1 MKGLE
6 KSFKEAALAVIAA
19 ENGMISPQKL
29 VHIFSDW
36 VNSPGVSIRK
46 KLEEA
51 LPEENRALLDLLGS
65 ESVED
70 EPQNR
75 SIEVLM
81 DSVNRIKEQTR
92 MAVGTPTGQGDNTS
106 DRLITDE
113 TPGKYMIQG
122 ELARGGAGRV
132 LIALD
137 RHIGREIA
145 MKELLLDL
153 RDKRD
158 GKIRNDPQTVSLR
171 NRFLREARVTGQL
184 EHPSI
189 VPVYEIGRHPDGI
202 FYYTMRMVKGKTLNQ
217 AIKICNSLEDRLEL
231 LPHFYNIC
239 NAVAYAHSKGVIN
252 RDLKPSNVMIGEF
265 GETVVLDWG
274 LAKVKGQ
281 QDMGAE
287 KLQTGLRL
295 FLDAD
300 VGKTVVGYAIGTPS
314 YMPPEQAEGK
324 VDDIDETSD
333 TYSLGAI
340 LYQLLTGDPPY
351 SGKTASEILRKVVDT
366 DPQKATSVDRNIPP
380 ELAAIA
386 HKAMSKKKK
395 DRYSS
400 VTELIDELNSFMSGG
415 NVKVYEYSSM
425 EILKRFA
432 SKNKAVFISSILIL
446 VMLSLSTLMIA
457 WYYDREVTA
466 KKTAQ
471 KEKIVSQYRTAQAF
485 NEKAARLETQKQF
498 LSSRIYAAA
507 SLYFNPAN
515 RNSPEYVSWFR
526 KNFKDADVLLSDAAS
541 RFYHRHFH
549 RGALLETGFDTDCT
563 ITALAV
569 SSDLSSIF
577 AGCGNGDVA
586 VYSYPGLK
594 EKNRFKTGSQIDSI
608 DLTEDGKF
616 AAFAGISGAVT
627 IADLEKN
634 TVSTLIKKGLGI
646 KSIRFSPDGSQL
658 LSCGID
664 SIIKIVNLTSGE
676 AVEIK
681 GHAGIVNDAVFV
693 DEKTILSASADST
706 VRIWDKDAG
715 SEISLYQTD
724 EEVKKLAVINGP
736 GIILAGTENGSVI
749 VLSKVDLRFIRKLS
763 YHGSPVTSIDV
774 SSDGSLF
781 LTSERERKS
790 VVWDAGKMIPLFALE
805 GHRNNMTAAVFD
817 NNSEK
822 IITVGT
828 EGFIRVW
835 ARHDRKEIKTFSY
848 DFQKIRKGSI
858 SKNGKLALLPKN
870 DLIVVQ
876 DMKEGTRKE
885 IQLQTPVLDVDISP
899 DGSKIAAACWDT
911 IVRIIDVETGSFVNE
926 LKGNE
931 NAVSAVKFSGDG
943 RYVASAGRDGSISIF
958 SSQGGERIA
967 YKCAS
972 GGATGVSFSSDS
984 TLVSGICDNGDI
996 PVLKVPAMEVV
1007 KLIKNYEKK
1016 PVSVSFTADNGSIMT
1031 GYLAHSPEVT
1041 GINSDTL
1048 ISLPGQHGSV
1058 TATAVSDD
1066 GKFGATSSTDSLVQL
1081 WDMAEHKPFLTITTQ
1096 KDPGCIMFMPD
1107 SSSLGVCD
1115 GGTIKFYPLSTPDLE
1130 MDPLTLLK
1138 KMEKEAGMKLKDF
1151 YLEAGM

>member
-46 KLEEA
+46 KLEETP
-51 LPEENRALLDLLGS
+51 PEENRALLDLLGS

-432 SKNKAVFISSILIL
+432 S
-446 VMLSLSTLMIA
+446 
-457 WYYDREVTA
+457 
-466 KKTAQ
+466 
-471 KEKIVSQYRTAQAF
+471 
-485 NEKAARLETQKQF
+485 
-498 LSSRIYAAA
+498 
-507 SLYFNPAN
+507 
-515 RNSPEYVSWFR
+515 
-526 KNFKDADVLLSDAAS
+526 
-541 RFYHRHFH
+541 
-549 RGALLETGFDTDCT
+549 
-563 ITALAV
+563 
-569 SSDLSSIF
+569 
-577 AGCGNGDVA
+577 
-586 VYSYPGLK
+586 
-594 EKNRFKTGSQIDSI
+594 
-608 DLTEDGKF
+608 
-616 AAFAGISGAVT
+616 
-627 IADLEKN
+627 
-634 TVSTLIKKGLGI
+634 
-646 KSIRFSPDGSQL
+646 
-658 LSCGID
+658 
-664 SIIKIVNLTSGE
+664 
-676 AVEIK
+676 
-681 GHAGIVNDAVFV
+681 
-693 DEKTILSASADST
+693 
-706 VRIWDKDAG
+706 
-715 SEISLYQTD
+715 
-724 EEVKKLAVINGP
+724 
-736 GIILAGTENGSVI
+736 
-749 VLSKVDLRFIRKLS
+749 
-763 YHGSPVTSIDV
+763 
-774 SSDGSLF
+774 
-781 LTSERERKS
+781 
-790 VVWDAGKMIPLFALE
+790 
-805 GHRNNMTAAVFD
+805 
-817 NNSEK
+817 
-822 IITVGT
+822 
-828 EGFIRVW
+828 
-835 ARHDRKEIKTFSY
+835 
-848 DFQKIRKGSI
+848 
-858 SKNGKLALLPKN
+858 
-870 DLIVVQ
+870 
-876 DMKEGTRKE
+876 
-885 IQLQTPVLDVDISP
+885 
-899 DGSKIAAACWDT
+899 
-911 IVRIIDVETGSFVNE
+911 
-926 LKGNE
+926 
-931 NAVSAVKFSGDG
+931 
-943 RYVASAGRDGSISIF
+943 
-958 SSQGGERIA
+958 
-967 YKCAS
+967 
-972 GGATGVSFSSDS
+972 
-984 TLVSGICDNGDI
+984 
-996 PVLKVPAMEVV
+996 
-1007 KLIKNYEKK
+1007 
-1016 PVSVSFTADNGSIMT
+1016 
-1031 GYLAHSPEVT
+1031 
-1041 GINSDTL
+1041 
-1048 ISLPGQHGSV
+1048 
-1058 TATAVSDD
+1058 
-1066 GKFGATSSTDSLVQL
+1066 
-1081 WDMAEHKPFLTITTQ
+1081 
-1096 KDPGCIMFMPD
+1096 
-1107 SSSLGVCD
+1107 
-1115 GGTIKFYPLSTPDLE
+1115 
-1130 MDPLTLLK
+1130 
-1138 KMEKEAGMKLKDF
+1138 
-1151 YLEAGM
+1151 

>member
-1 MKGLE
+1 
-6 KSFKEAALAVIAA
+6 
-19 ENGMISPQKL
+19 
-29 VHIFSDW
+29 
-36 VNSPGVSIRK
+36 
-46 KLEEA
+46 
-51 LPEENRALLDLLGS
+51 
-65 ESVED
+65 
-70 EPQNR
+70 
-75 SIEVLM
+75 
-81 DSVNRIKEQTR
+81 
-92 MAVGTPTGQGDNTS
+92 
-106 DRLITDE
+106 ITDE

-189 VPVYEIGRHPDGI
+189 VPVYEIGKHSDGI

-217 AIKICNSLEDRLEL
+217 AIKTCNSLEDRLEL

-281 QDMGAE
+281 ADMGAE

-457 WYYDREVTA
+457 WYYDREVKA
-466 KKTAQ
+466 KNTAQ
-471 KEKIVSQYRTAQAF
+471 REKIVSQYRTAQAF

-515 RNSPEYVSWFR
+515 RNSPEYVPWFR
-526 KNFKDADVLLSDAAS
+526 KNFKDSDVLLSDAAS

-549 RGALLETGFDTDCT
+549 RGALLETGIDTDCS

-569 SSDLSSIF
+569 SSDASSVF
-577 AGCGNGDVA
+577 TGCGNGEVT

-594 EKNRFKTGSQIDSI
+594 EQNRFKTGFEVDSI
-608 DLTEDGKF
+608 DLTKDGRF
-616 AAFAGISGAVT
+616 AVFAGISGTIT

-634 TVSTLIKKGLGI
+634 TISTLTKKGLGNKCI
-646 KSIRFSPDGSQL
+646 KFSPDGSGV
-658 LSCGID
+658 LSCG
-664 SIIKIVNLTSGE
+664 V
-676 AVEIK
+676 
-681 GHAGIVNDAVFV
+681 
-693 DEKTILSASADST
+693 
-706 VRIWDKDAG
+706 
-715 SEISLYQTD
+715 
-724 EEVKKLAVINGP
+724 
-736 GIILAGTENGSVI
+736 
-749 VLSKVDLRFIRKLS
+749 
-763 YHGSPVTSIDV
+763 
-774 SSDGSLF
+774 
-781 LTSERERKS
+781 
-790 VVWDAGKMIPLFALE
+790 
-805 GHRNNMTAAVFD
+805 
-817 NNSEK
+817 
-822 IITVGT
+822 
-828 EGFIRVW
+828 
-835 ARHDRKEIKTFSY
+835 
-848 DFQKIRKGSI
+848 
-858 SKNGKLALLPKN
+858 
-870 DLIVVQ
+870 
-876 DMKEGTRKE
+876 
-885 IQLQTPVLDVDISP
+885 
-899 DGSKIAAACWDT
+899 
-911 IVRIIDVETGSFVNE
+911 
-926 LKGNE
+926 
-931 NAVSAVKFSGDG
+931 
-943 RYVASAGRDGSISIF
+943 
-958 SSQGGERIA
+958 
-967 YKCAS
+967 
-972 GGATGVSFSSDS
+972 
-984 TLVSGICDNGDI
+984 
-996 PVLKVPAMEVV
+996 
-1007 KLIKNYEKK
+1007 
-1016 PVSVSFTADNGSIMT
+1016 
-1031 GYLAHSPEVT
+1031 
-1041 GINSDTL
+1041 
-1048 ISLPGQHGSV
+1048 
-1058 TATAVSDD
+1058 
-1066 GKFGATSSTDSLVQL
+1066 
-1081 WDMAEHKPFLTITTQ
+1081 
-1096 KDPGCIMFMPD
+1096 D
-1107 SSSLGVCD
+1107 SSL
-1115 GGTIKFYPLSTPDLE
+1115 
-1130 MDPLTLLK
+1130 
-1138 KMEKEAGMKLKDF
+1138 
-1151 YLEAGM
+1151 

>member
-65 ESVED
+65 DSVED
-70 EPQNR
+70 EAQNK

-92 MAVGTPTGQGDNTS
+92 MAVGTSAGPGDNTS

-189 VPVYEIGRHPDGI
+189 VPVYEIGKHSDGI

-217 AIKICNSLEDRLEL
+217 AIKICNSLEERLEL

-281 QDMGAE
+281 ADMGAE

-466 KKTAQ
+466 KNTAQ
-471 KEKIVSQYRTAQAF
+471 REKIVSQYRTAQAF

-515 RNSPEYVSWFR
+515 RNSPEYVPWFR
-526 KNFKDADVLLSDAAS
+526 KNFKDSDVLLSDAVS

-549 RGALLETGFDTDCT
+549 RGALLETGIDAGCP

-569 SSDLSSIF
+569 SNDFSSIF

-608 DLTEDGKF
+608 ALTKDGKH
-616 AAFAGISGAVT
+616 AALGGISGAVT

-646 KSIRFSPDGSQL
+646 KCIRFSPDGSQL
-658 LSCGID
+658 LSCGTD

-681 GHAGIVNDAVFV
+681 GHSGIVNDAVFV

-724 EEVKKLAVINGP
+724 EEVKKLAVINGS

-781 LTSERERKS
+781 LTSEREKKS
-790 VVWDAGKMIPLFALE
+790 VVWDREKMAPLFALE
-805 GHRNNMTAAVFD
+805 GHSGNITSAMFD
-817 NNSEK
+817 SSSDR
-822 IITVGT
+822 IITAGT
-828 EGFIRVW
+828 EGFIRIW
-835 ARHDRKEIKTFSY
+835 LRHDRKEIKTFAY
-848 DFQKIRKGSI
+848 DFSKIRKGSI
-858 SKNGKLALLPKN
+858 SKNGIMALLPKN
-870 DLIVVQ
+870 DLILIQ
-876 DMKEGTRKE
+876 NIKENIKKE
-885 IQLQTPVLDVDISP
+885 IQLQSPVLDIDISP
-899 DGSKIAAACWDT
+899 DGSTLAAACWDT
-911 IVRIIDVETGSFVNE
+911 TVKVINIETGNVVNE

-931 NAVSAVKFSGDG
+931 NAVSSVKFSSDG

-972 GGATGVSFSSDS
+972 GGAGMVAFSFDGTLMSGV
-984 TLVSGICDNGDI
+984 CDNGDV
-996 PVLKVPAMEVV
+996 PVLKVPAMEIV
-1007 KLIKNYEKK
+1007 KLIKNYDKK
-1016 PVSVSFTADNGSIMT
+1016 PVSVSFTADNNSIIT
-1031 GYLAHSPEVT
+1031 GYLAHSPEIT

-1058 TATAVSDD
+1058 TATAASND
-1066 GKFGATSSTDSLVQL
+1066 GRFGATSSTDSLVQL
-1081 WDMAEHKPFLTITTQ
+1081 WDIKEHKPFLTITTQ

-1107 SSSLGVCD
+1107 STSLGVCD
-1115 GGTIKFYPLSTPDLE
+1115 GGTVKFYPLSTPDLE

>member
-1 MKGLE
+1 MNNLLKGKAMKGLE

-515 RNSPEYVSWFR
+515 RNSPEYVPWFR
-526 KNFKDADVLLSDAAS
+526 KNFKDSDVLLSDAAS

-763 YHGSPVTSIDV
+763 YHGSP
-774 SSDGSLF
+774 
-781 LTSERERKS
+781 
-790 VVWDAGKMIPLFALE
+790 
-805 GHRNNMTAAVFD
+805 
-817 NNSEK
+817 
-822 IITVGT
+822 
-828 EGFIRVW
+828 
-835 ARHDRKEIKTFSY
+835 
-848 DFQKIRKGSI
+848 
-858 SKNGKLALLPKN
+858 
-870 DLIVVQ
+870 
-876 DMKEGTRKE
+876 
-885 IQLQTPVLDVDISP
+885 
-899 DGSKIAAACWDT
+899 
-911 IVRIIDVETGSFVNE
+911 
-926 LKGNE
+926 
-931 NAVSAVKFSGDG
+931 
-943 RYVASAGRDGSISIF
+943 
-958 SSQGGERIA
+958 
-967 YKCAS
+967 
-972 GGATGVSFSSDS
+972 
-984 TLVSGICDNGDI
+984 
-996 PVLKVPAMEVV
+996 
-1007 KLIKNYEKK
+1007 
-1016 PVSVSFTADNGSIMT
+1016 
-1031 GYLAHSPEVT
+1031 
-1041 GINSDTL
+1041 
-1048 ISLPGQHGSV
+1048 
-1058 TATAVSDD
+1058 
-1066 GKFGATSSTDSLVQL
+1066 
-1081 WDMAEHKPFLTITTQ
+1081 
-1096 KDPGCIMFMPD
+1096 
-1107 SSSLGVCD
+1107 
-1115 GGTIKFYPLSTPDLE
+1115 
-1130 MDPLTLLK
+1130 
-1138 KMEKEAGMKLKDF
+1138 
-1151 YLEAGM
+1151 